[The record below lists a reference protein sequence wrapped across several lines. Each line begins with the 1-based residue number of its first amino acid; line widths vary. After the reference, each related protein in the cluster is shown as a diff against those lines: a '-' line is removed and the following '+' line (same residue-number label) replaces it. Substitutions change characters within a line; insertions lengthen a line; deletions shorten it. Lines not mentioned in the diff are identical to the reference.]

1 MGGVN
6 IKKNDTVVVSSGSR
20 ITERDTGGRLRPK
33 RGRVIEVQPR
43 QGKVL
48 IEGFKMVKRHLKA
61 NQKRGI
67 RGGIIERESYIDIS
81 NVMVVCPACDR
92 PARVSHETT
101 ADGRRARICK
111 RCGGSI
117 DKT

>member
-1 MGGVN
+1 MAGVN
-6 IKKNDTVVVSSGSR
+6 IKKNDTVIVFAGSK
-20 ITERDTGGRLRPK
+20 IVERESGGRLRPK

-43 QGKVL
+43 TGKVL
-48 IEGFKMVKRHLKA
+48 VEGFRIVKRHMKA
-61 NQKRGI
+61 NPKRQV
-67 RGGIIERESYIDIS
+67 RSGIIEREAYIDIS

-92 PARVSHETT
+92 PTRVAHE
-101 ADGRRARICK
+101 AGAEGRRARICK